1 MRAQSHAGIIAVD
14 VIARILDLSFGYA
27 SAENPIVRVN
37 DLSEQTPIKVAV
49 IGGGCAAISAAF
61 ELSRPAH
68 KGKYQVTIYQLGW
81 RLGGKG
87 ASGRGPADRIEEHG
101 LHLWMGSYEN
111 AFRLIRECYAELK
124 RDRRKCRIADWR
136 DAFSPAPF
144 IGLAKRSRNGNY
156 WNFLS
161 YFPPGDGL
169 PGDPIDEN
177 DPFTV
182 TSYLART
189 ASILRTLLLA
199 VQAGRSGRTS
209 KEARNGDSGTKT
221 SSQSMPNTGEA
232 AADPAQRIARLVGLG
247 LIATTAGLIEAVEM
261 IETVFAT
268 RSNHR
273 SDGIAQL
280 LEVIAASARRQIE
293 AMVENDP
300 ELLVLWQGIDLAMA
314 SMRGILRFGLI
325 SDPRGFDA
333 INDYDF
339 REWLRMNGASEQSL
353 ESPFIRGAYDLVFAY
368 EDGDYQR
375 PRHGAGV
382 ALRGALRM
390 LFSSR
395 GSIFWKM
402 HAGMGDTVFAPMY
415 ELLKKRGVAFRFFH
429 RLEKVRLSDH
439 ADLAQGESA
448 YVKALEFAV
457 QAKVKHGE
465 EYAPLID
472 VDGLPC
478 WPSKPDYSQLVDGAN
493 FEREAR
499 DFESHWDSRHIA
511 TKTLRVTEDFD
522 FVVLGVGLG
531 AVPYVCEDLIQ
542 RDQRWRDMVK
552 HLKTV
557 NTQAFQIWLREDME
571 QLGWSDPPL
580 ALSAFVQPFETWA
593 DMSHLIR
600 EERWKISPKAIAYF
614 CSVLR
619 DPMMP
624 REVSASSYPRQRRAE
639 VRDNAIHYLNHEI
652 AKLWPKAAKRRGEF
666 RWDVLI
672 DPKEKAPVRR
682 AYPGNEARFDSQ
694 YWTANVNP
702 SERYVLSLPGT
713 QKYRISPLDNTYDNL
728 TTAGDWTRCGLDA
741 GCVEAAVISGMLAA
755 HAISSSPALE
765 DIVAF
770 DHP

>member
-1 MRAQSHAGIIAVD
+1 MPEQK
-14 VIARILDLSFGYA
+14 
-27 SAENPIVRVN
+27 PIR
-37 DLSEQTPIKVAV
+37 VAV

-68 KGKYQVTIYQLGW
+68 NGKYHVTIYQLGW

-136 DAFSPAPF
+136 DGFSPAPF
-144 IGLAKRSRNGNY
+144 IGLAERSQSGTY
-156 WNFLS
+156 WNFLT

-169 PGDPIDEN
+169 PGDPLSQN

-199 VQAGRSGRTS
+199 VQASRSSRAATVTVRNPSRARRSNQS
-209 KEARNGDSGTKT
+209 KAKAAEAQGE
-221 SSQSMPNTGEA
+221 QS
-232 AADPAQRIARLVGLG
+232 ARLARLLGLG
-247 LIATTAGLIEAVEM
+247 AIATATGLIEAVEM
-261 IETVFAT
+261 LETAFAP
-268 RSNHR
+268 RSILPVN
-273 SDGIAQL
+273 SIAQL
-280 LEVIAASARRQIE
+280 LEMITSSARRQLESLI
-293 AMVENDP
+293 ENDA
-300 ELLVLWQGIDLAMA
+300 ELSVLWQGIDLATA
-314 SMRGILRFGLI
+314 AMRGILRFGLV

-339 REWLRMNGASEQSL
+339 REWLRINGASERSL
-353 ESPFIRGAYDLVFAY
+353 ESAFIRGAYDLVFAY
-368 EDGDYQR
+368 EDGDYDR

-415 ELLKKRGVAFRFFH
+415 ELLKKRGVTFRFFH
-429 RLEKVRLSDH
+429 RLERVRLADA
-439 ADLAQGESA
+439 ADLAQGERA
-448 YVKALEFAV
+448 YVKALEFDV
-457 QAKVKHGE
+457 QAKVRNGK
-465 EYAPLID
+465 EYSPLID
-472 VDGLPC
+472 VGGLPC
-478 WPSKPDYSQLVDGAN
+478 WPSKPDYSQLIDGNA
-493 FEREAR
+493 FEHEER
-499 DFESHWDSRHIA
+499 DFESHWDRRKVA
-511 TKTLRVTEDFD
+511 TKTLRVIDDFD

-531 AVPYVCEDLIQ
+531 AIPYVCQELIQ
-542 RDQRWRDMVK
+542 RDQHWRDMVT

-557 NTQAFQIWLREDME
+557 STQAFQIWLRNDME

-580 ALSAFVQPFETWA
+580 ALSAFVHPFETWA

-600 EERWKISPKAIAYF
+600 EERWKVSPRAIAYF
-614 CSVLR
+614 CSVLN
-619 DPMMP
+619 DPSSP
-624 REVSASSYPRQRRAE
+624 EEFSAIEYPKRRRLDVRE
-639 VRDNAIHYLNHEI
+639 NAIHFLNNEI
-652 AKLWPKAAKRRGEF
+652 VQLWPKAAKRRGGF
-666 RWDVLI
+666 KWDLLM
-672 DPKEKAPVRR
+672 DPKQKAGRR
-682 AYPGNEARFDSQ
+682 DGGGAQTSFKSQ
-694 YWTANVNP
+694 YWTANVSP
-702 SERYVLSLPGT
+702 SEQYVLSLPGT

-728 TTAGDWTRCGLDA
+728 TIAGDWTTCGLDA
-741 GCVEAAVISGMLAA
+741 GCVEAAVISGRLAA
-755 HAISSSPALE
+755 HAISSLPALE
-765 DIVAF
+765 EIVAY

>member
-1 MRAQSHAGIIAVD
+1 LD
-14 VIARILDLSFGYA
+14 VSFGSV
-27 SAENPIVRVN
+27 SAENPILRGN
-37 DLSEQTPIKVAV
+37 DLPEQKPIKVAV

-68 KGKYQVTIYQLGW
+68 NGKYQVTIYQLGW

-111 AFRLIRECYAELK
+111 AFRLIRECYAELG

-144 IGLAKRSRNGNY
+144 IGLVKRSHNGTY

-169 PGDPIDEN
+169 PGDPIEEN

-199 VQAGRSGRTS
+199 VQAGRSARTS
-209 KEARNGDSGTKT
+209 AETGSGTSDKRRSDQ
-221 SSQSMPNTGEA
+221 SSPNSGET
-232 AADPAQRIARLVGLG
+232 AADPSKRIARLVGLG
-247 LIATTAGLIEAVEM
+247 LIATMAGVIEAVEM
-261 IETVFAT
+261 LETVIAP
-268 RSNHR
+268 RSIYPVT
-273 SDGIAQL
+273 GIAQL

-293 AMVENDP
+293 AMIENDP
-300 ELLVLWQGIDLAMA
+300 ELLVLWHGIDLAMA
-314 SMRGILRFGLI
+314 SMRGILRFGLV

-339 REWLRMNGASEQSL
+339 REWLRINGASENSL
-353 ESPFIRGAYDLVFAY
+353 DSPFIRGAYDLVFAY
-368 EDGDYQR
+368 EDGDYER

-395 GSIFWKM
+395 GSVFWKM

-415 ELLKKRGVAFRFFH
+415 ELLSKRGVAFRFFH
-429 RLEKVRLSDH
+429 RLEKVSLADP
-439 ADLAQGESA
+439 ADLAPGERA
-448 YVKALEFAV
+448 YVKALEFDV
-457 QAKVKHGE
+457 QAKIKNGK
-465 EYAPLID
+465 EYEPLRD
-472 VDGLPC
+472 VGGLPC
-478 WPSKPDYSQLVDGAN
+478 WPSKPDYLQLIDGRKI
-493 FEREAR
+493 EREAR
-499 DFESHWDSRHIA
+499 DFESHWDRRHVA
-511 TKTLRVTEDFD
+511 TKTLRVAEDFD

-531 AVPYVCEDLIQ
+531 AIPHVCQDLIQ

-571 QLGWSDPPL
+571 QLGWKDPPL
-580 ALSAFVQPFETWA
+580 ALSAFAKPFETWA

-600 EERWKISPKAIAYF
+600 DERWKDNPKAIAYF
-614 CSVLR
+614 CSVLK
-619 DPMMP
+619 DPVSP
-624 REVSASSYPRQRRAE
+624 REVSADSYPRRRKLE
-639 VRDNAIHYLNHEI
+639 VRENAIRYLNNDI
-652 AKLWPKAAKRRGEF
+652 VQLWPEVNRHDQF
-666 RWDVLI
+666 RWDLLM
-672 DPKEKAPVRR
+672 DPNERASGRKARG
-682 AYPGNEARFDSQ
+682 GNEARFDSQ

-728 TTAGDWTRCGLDA
+728 TIAGDWTTCGLDA
-741 GCVEAAVISGMLAA
+741 GCVEAAVISGRLAA

-765 DIVAF
+765 EIVAF

>member
-1 MRAQSHAGIIAVD
+1 LD
-14 VIARILDLSFGYA
+14 VSFGCA
-27 SAENPIVRVN
+27 SAENSIVRVN
-37 DLSEQTPIKVAV
+37 DLPKQKPIKVAV

-68 KGKYQVTIYQLGW
+68 NGKYQVTIYQLGW

-111 AFRLIRECYAELK
+111 AFKLIRECYTELG

-144 IGLAKRSRNGNY
+144 IGLAKRSRNGTY

-177 DPFTV
+177 DPFTI

-209 KEARNGDSGTKT
+209 TEAASGTFD
-221 SSQSMPNTGEA
+221 SAHSDQSTPGDGEVPS
-232 AADPAQRIARLVGLG
+232 DPSKRIARLVGLG
-247 LIATTAGLIEAVEM
+247 LIATTAGLVEAVEM
-261 IETVFAT
+261 LETIFAP
-268 RSNHR
+268 RSNYPVN
-273 SDGIAQL
+273 GIAQL
-280 LEVIAASARRQIE
+280 LEVIAASARHQIE
-293 AMVENDP
+293 TMIESDP
-300 ELLVLWQGIDLAMA
+300 ELLVLWHAIDLAMA
-314 SMRGILRFGLI
+314 SMRGIIRFGLI

-339 REWLRMNGASEQSL
+339 REWLRINGASENSL

-368 EDGDYQR
+368 EDGDYER

-395 GSIFWKM
+395 GATFWKM

-415 ELLKKRGVAFRFFH
+415 ELLRKRGVAFRFFH
-429 RLEKVRLSDH
+429 RLEKVRLADP
-439 ADLAQGESA
+439 ADLAPGERS
-448 YVKALEFAV
+448 YVKALEFDV
-457 QAKVKHGE
+457 QARVRNGK
-465 EYAPLID
+465 EYVPLVD
-472 VDGLPC
+472 VEGLPC
-478 WPSKPDYSQLVDGAN
+478 WPSTPDCSQLIDGSN
-493 FEREAR
+493 FEREER
-499 DFESHWDSRHIA
+499 DFESHWDRRHVA

-531 AVPYVCEDLIQ
+531 AIPHICQDLIQ
-542 RDQRWRDMVK
+542 HDERWRDMVK

-600 EERWKISPKAIAYF
+600 EERWKNNPKAIAYF
-614 CSVLR
+614 CSVLK
-619 DPMMP
+619 DPVSP
-624 REVSASSYPRQRRAE
+624 REVSTDSYPKQRRLE
-639 VRDNAIHYLNHEI
+639 VRKNAIRYLNREI
-652 AKLWPKAAKRRGEF
+652 VQLWPKVKQRGKF
-666 RWDVLI
+666 RWDLLM
-672 DPKEKAPVRR
+672 DPKEKAPGRG
-682 AYPGNEARFDSQ
+682 AHGGDEDRFDSQ

-728 TTAGDWTRCGLDA
+728 TIAGDWTTCGLDA
-741 GCVEAAVISGMLAA
+741 GCVEAAVISGRLAA

-765 DIVAF
+765 EIVAF

>member
-1 MRAQSHAGIIAVD
+1 
-14 VIARILDLSFGYA
+14 
-27 SAENPIVRVN
+27 VRGN
-37 DLSEQTPIKVAV
+37 DLPEQKPIKVAV

-68 KGKYQVTIYQLGW
+68 HGKYEITIYQQGW

-136 DAFSPAPF
+136 DGFSPAPF
-144 IGLAKRSRNGNY
+144 IGLAERSRTGIY

-169 PGDPIDEN
+169 PGDPLSEN

-199 VQAGRSGRTS
+199 VQADRSSRAPTGAARDPSDARHSNPSRTKPS
-209 KEARNGDSGTKT
+209 DV
-221 SSQSMPNTGEA
+221 QSDQST
-232 AADPAQRIARLVGLG
+232 RIARLLGLG
-247 LIATTAGLIEAVEM
+247 WIATTAGLIEAVELL
-261 IETVFAT
+261 ETAFAS
-268 RSNHR
+268 RSIFPV
-273 SDGIAQL
+273 DGITQL
-280 LEVIAASARRQIE
+280 LEVIASSARRQLESLI
-293 AMVENDP
+293 ENDP
-300 ELLVLWQGIDLAMA
+300 ELSVLWQGIDLAMA
-314 SMRGILRFGLI
+314 AMRGILRFSLV

-339 REWLRMNGASEQSL
+339 REWLRINGASEHSL
-353 ESPFIRGAYDLVFAY
+353 ESAFIRGAYDLVFAY
-368 EDGDYQR
+368 EDGDYRR

-395 GSIFWKM
+395 GAIFWKM
-402 HAGMGDTVFAPMY
+402 NAGMGDTVFAPMY

-429 RLEKVRLSDH
+429 RLERVRL
-439 ADLAQGESA
+439 ADAAELAQGEPA
-448 YVKALEFAV
+448 YVKALEFDI
-457 QAKVKHGE
+457 QAKTRNGK
-465 EYAPLID
+465 EYAPLMD
-472 VDGLPC
+472 VGGLPC
-478 WPSKPDYSQLVDGAN
+478 WPSKPDYSQLIDGSE
-493 FEREAR
+493 FEREER
-499 DFESHWDSRHIA
+499 DFESHWDRRHIA
-511 TKTLRVTEDFD
+511 AKTIRVTDDFD
-522 FVVLGVGLG
+522 FVVLAVGLG
-531 AVPYVCEDLIQ
+531 AIPYVCKDLIQ
-542 RDQRWRDMVK
+542 RDQRWRDMVT
-552 HLKTV
+552 HVKTV

-580 ALSAFVQPFETWA
+580 ALSAFVHPFETWA

-600 EERWKISPKAIAYF
+600 AERWKVNPRAIAYF
-614 CSVLR
+614 CSALKEPESPG
-619 DPMMP
+619 DT
-624 REVSASSYPRQRRAE
+624 SASDYPRQRQLE
-639 VRDNAIHYLNHEI
+639 VRGNAIRYLNEEI
-652 AKLWPKAAKRRGEF
+652 VQLWTKAVKRRGEF
-666 RWDVLI
+666 KWDLLM
-672 DPKEKAPVRR
+672 DPEEKAKGRR
-682 AYPGNEARFDSQ
+682 TRRSQARFDSQ

-728 TTAGDWTRCGLDA
+728 TVAGDWTTCGLDA
-741 GCVEAAVISGMLAA
+741 GCVEAAVISGRLAA

-765 DIVAF
+765 DIIGY

>member
-1 MRAQSHAGIIAVD
+1 
-14 VIARILDLSFGYA
+14 
-27 SAENPIVRVN
+27 VRG
-37 DLSEQTPIKVAV
+37 DGLPDQKPIKVAV

-68 KGKYQVTIYQLGW
+68 NAKYQVTIYQLGW

-111 AFRLIRECYAELK
+111 AFRLIRECYAELG

-144 IGLAKRSRNGNY
+144 IGLAKRSPNGTY

-169 PGDPIDEN
+169 PGDPVGEN

-199 VQAGRSGRTS
+199 VQASRSARTSTEAGSGRSKTGRS
-209 KEARNGDSGTKT
+209 NQSVPNSGET
-221 SSQSMPNTGEA
+221 
-232 AADPAQRIARLVGLG
+232 AADPSKRIARLVGLG
-247 LIATTAGLIEAVEM
+247 LIATTAGLVEAVEM
-261 IETVFAT
+261 LETVIAS
-268 RSNHR
+268 RSTYPVN
-273 SDGIAQL
+273 GITQL

-300 ELLVLWQGIDLAMA
+300 ELVVFWHGIDLAMA
-314 SMRGILRFGLI
+314 SMRGIIRFGLV

-339 REWLRMNGASEQSL
+339 REWLRINGASENSL
-353 ESPFIRGAYDLVFAY
+353 DSPFIRGAYDLVFAY
-368 EDGDYQR
+368 EDGDYER

-395 GSIFWKM
+395 GAIFWKM
-402 HAGMGDTVFAPMY
+402 HAGMGDVVFAPMY
-415 ELLKKRGVAFRFFH
+415 ELLSKRGVAFRFFH
-429 RLEKVRLSDH
+429 RLEKVRLANPS
-439 ADLAQGESA
+439 DLAPGERA
-448 YVKALEFAV
+448 YVKALEFDV
-457 QAKVKHGE
+457 QAKVKNGK
-465 EYAPLID
+465 EYEPLRD
-472 VDGLPC
+472 VAGLPC
-478 WPSKPDYSQLVDGAN
+478 WPSKPDYLQLIEGGK
-493 FEREAR
+493 FEREER
-499 DFESHWDSRHIA
+499 DFESHWDRRHVA

-531 AVPYVCEDLIQ
+531 AIPHVCQDLIQ

-571 QLGWSDPPL
+571 QLGWRDPPL

-600 EERWKISPKAIAYF
+600 EERWKNNPKAIAYF
-614 CSVLR
+614 CSVLK
-619 DPMMP
+619 DPVSP
-624 REVSASSYPRQRRAE
+624 REVSADSHLRQRRLE
-639 VRDNAIHYLNHEI
+639 VRDNAIRYLNHEI
-652 AKLWPKAAKRRGEF
+652 VQLWPKVTRRDEF
-666 RWDVLI
+666 RWDLLM
-672 DPKEKAPVRR
+672 DPKEKVSGRKAHRCS
-682 AYPGNEARFDSQ
+682 EARFDSQ

-702 SERYVLSLPGT
+702 SDQYVLSLPGT

-728 TTAGDWTRCGLDA
+728 TIAGDWTTCGLDA
-741 GCVEAAVISGMLAA
+741 GCVEAAVISGRLAA

-765 DIVAF
+765 EIVAF

>member
-1 MRAQSHAGIIAVD
+1 LD
-14 VIARILDLSFGYA
+14 VRSAA
-27 SAENPIVRVN
+27 EAENPIVRVN
-37 DLSEQTPIKVAV
+37 DLPEQKPIKVAI

-68 KGKYQVTIYQLGW
+68 NGKYQVTIYQLGW

-111 AFRLIRECYAELK
+111 AFRLIRECYAELN
-124 RDRRKCRIADWR
+124 RDRRKCRFADWR

-144 IGLAKRSRNGNY
+144 IGLAKRSRNGTY

-199 VQAGRSGRTS
+199 VQASRSARTSTEAGSGTSKTGRSHRS
-209 KEARNGDSGTKT
+209 RRNG
-221 SSQSMPNTGEA
+221 GEA
-232 AADPAQRIARLVGLG
+232 AADTSKRIARLLGLG
-247 LIATTAGLIEAVEM
+247 LIATTAGLVEAVEM
-261 IETVFAT
+261 LEMVFAP
-268 RSNHR
+268 RSTYPVN
-273 SDGIAQL
+273 GIAQL

-293 AMVENDP
+293 AMIDSDP
-300 ELLVLWQGIDLAMA
+300 ELLVLWHGIDLAMA
-314 SMRGILRFGLI
+314 SMRGIIRFGLI

-339 REWLRMNGASEQSL
+339 REWLRINGASEQSL

-368 EDGDYQR
+368 EDGDYER

-395 GSIFWKM
+395 GAVFWKM

-415 ELLKKRGVAFRFFH
+415 ELLTKRGVAFRFFH
-429 RLEKVRLSDH
+429 RLEKVRLAEP
-439 ADLAQGESA
+439 ADLAQGARA
-448 YVKALEFAV
+448 YVKALEFDV
-457 QAKVKHGE
+457 QAQVRNGK
-465 EYAPLID
+465 EYEPLMD
-472 VDGLPC
+472 VAGLPC
-478 WPSKPDYSQLVDGAN
+478 WPSKPDYSQLIDGGKY
-493 FEREAR
+493 EREER
-499 DFESHWDSRHIA
+499 DFESHWARRRIA

-531 AVPYVCEDLIQ
+531 AIPHVCQDLIQ

-600 EERWKISPKAIAYF
+600 EERWKDSPKAIAYF
-614 CSVLR
+614 CSVLK
-619 DPMMP
+619 DP
-624 REVSASSYPRQRRAE
+624 VSPQEMSTDSYPDQRREE
-639 VRDNAIHYLNHEI
+639 VRQNAIRYLNHEI
-652 AKLWPKAAKRRGEF
+652 VQLWPKVKKRGEF
-666 RWDVLI
+666 RWDLLI
-672 DPKEKAPVRR
+672 DPQKKASGRR
-682 AYPGNEARFDSQ
+682 AHGEVRFDSQ

-728 TTAGDWTRCGLDA
+728 TIAGDWTTCGLDA
-741 GCVEAAVISGMLAA
+741 GCVEAAVISGRLAA

-765 DIVAF
+765 EIVAF

>member
-1 MRAQSHAGIIAVD
+1 MLD
-14 VIARILDLSFGYA
+14 VSFGSA
-27 SAENPIVRVN
+27 NAENPIVRVN
-37 DLSEQTPIKVAV
+37 DLPEQTPIKVAV

-61 ELSRPAH
+61 ELSRPEH

-87 ASGRGPADRIEEHG
+87 ASGRGPANRIEEHG

-144 IGLAKRSRNGNY
+144 IGLTERSKNGTY

-169 PGDPIDEN
+169 PGDPIGEN

-199 VQAGRSGRTS
+199 VQAGRSNRSSKVGRDTS
-209 KEARNGDSGTKT
+209 EARHSAK
-221 SSQSMPNTGEA
+221 SSSKAGKAPDEPSKRMT
-232 AADPAQRIARLVGLG
+232 RLLGLG
-247 LIATTAGLIEAVEM
+247 WIATTAALIEAVETL
-261 IETVFAT
+261 ELAFAP
-268 RSNHR
+268 RSIYPDN
-273 SDGIAQL
+273 GVAQL
-280 LEVIAASARRQIE
+280 LELIAASARRQLE
-293 AMVENDP
+293 AIVENDP
-300 ELLVLWQGIDLAMA
+300 ELLMLWQGIDLAMA

-339 REWLRMNGASEQSL
+339 REWLRLNGASERSL
-353 ESPFIRGAYDLVFAY
+353 ESPIIRGAYDLVFAY
-368 EDGDYQR
+368 EDGDYKR

-395 GSIFWKM
+395 GAIFWKM

-415 ELLKKRGVAFRFFH
+415 EVLKTRGVAFRFFH
-429 RLEKVRLSDH
+429 RLEKVTL
-439 ADLAQGESA
+439 ADSEELPAGERP
-448 YVKALEFAV
+448 YVKALEFDV
-457 QAKVKHGE
+457 QAKVRNGK

-472 VDGLPC
+472 VGGLPC
-478 WPSKPDYSQLVDGAN
+478 WPSKPDYSQLVDGN
-493 FEREAR
+493 NLQRDAR
-499 DFESHWDSRHIA
+499 DFESHWDRRKAA
-511 TKTLRVTEDFD
+511 TRTLRVIDDFD
-522 FVVLGVGLG
+522 FVILGVGLG
-531 AVPYVCEDLIQ
+531 AIPYVCKDLVE
-542 RDQRWRDMVK
+542 RDQHWRDMVT

-571 QLGWSDPPL
+571 QLGWHDPPL

-600 EERWKISPKAIAYF
+600 EESWKVSPKAIAYF
-614 CSVLR
+614 CSVLK
-619 DPMMP
+619 DPVSP
-624 REVSASSYPRQRRAE
+624 REMSANSYPKRRRLE
-639 VRDNAIHYLNHEI
+639 VQNNAIRYLNDDIVH
-652 AKLWPKAAKRRGEF
+652 LWPKAVRRRGEF
-666 RWDVLI
+666 RWDLLM
-672 DPKEKAPVRR
+672 DPKERTNGRGARRKNQVRF
-682 AYPGNEARFDSQ
+682 ESQ
-694 YWTANVNP
+694 HWTANVNP

-728 TTAGDWTRCGLDA
+728 TIAGDWTTCGLDA
-741 GCVEAAVISGMLAA
+741 GCVEAAVISGRLAA

>member
-1 MRAQSHAGIIAVD
+1 
-14 VIARILDLSFGYA
+14 
-27 SAENPIVRVN
+27 VRG
-37 DLSEQTPIKVAV
+37 DGLPDQKPIKVAV

-68 KGKYQVTIYQLGW
+68 NAKYQVTIYQLGW

-111 AFRLIRECYAELK
+111 AFRLIRECYAELG

-144 IGLAKRSRNGNY
+144 IGLAKRSPNGTY

-169 PGDPIDEN
+169 PGDPVGEN

-199 VQAGRSGRTS
+199 VQASRSARTSTEAGSGRSKTGRS
-209 KEARNGDSGTKT
+209 NQSVPNSGET
-221 SSQSMPNTGEA
+221 
-232 AADPAQRIARLVGLG
+232 AADPSKRIARLVGLG
-247 LIATTAGLIEAVEM
+247 LIATTAGLVEAVEM
-261 IETVFAT
+261 LETVIAS
-268 RSNHR
+268 RSTYPVN
-273 SDGIAQL
+273 GITQL

-300 ELLVLWQGIDLAMA
+300 ELVVFWHGIDLAMA
-314 SMRGILRFGLI
+314 SMRGIIRFGLV

-339 REWLRMNGASEQSL
+339 REWLRINGASENSL
-353 ESPFIRGAYDLVFAY
+353 DSPFIRGAYDLVFAY
-368 EDGDYQR
+368 EDGDYER

-395 GSIFWKM
+395 GAIFWKM
-402 HAGMGDTVFAPMY
+402 HAGMGDVVFAPMY
-415 ELLKKRGVAFRFFH
+415 ELLSKRGVAFRFFH
-429 RLEKVRLSDH
+429 RLEKVRLANPS
-439 ADLAQGESA
+439 DLAPGERA
-448 YVKALEFAV
+448 YVKALEFDV
-457 QAKVKHGE
+457 QAKVKNGK
-465 EYAPLID
+465 EYEPLRD
-472 VDGLPC
+472 VAGLPC
-478 WPSKPDYSQLVDGAN
+478 WPSKPDYLQLIEGGK
-493 FEREAR
+493 FEREER
-499 DFESHWDSRHIA
+499 DFESHWDRRHVA

-531 AVPYVCEDLIQ
+531 AIPHVCQDLIQ

-571 QLGWSDPPL
+571 QLGWRDPPL

-600 EERWKISPKAIAYF
+600 EERWKNNPKAIAYF
-614 CSVLR
+614 CSVLK
-619 DPMMP
+619 DPVSP
-624 REVSASSYPRQRRAE
+624 REVSADSHLRQRRLE
-639 VRDNAIHYLNHEI
+639 VRDNAIRYLNHEI
-652 AKLWPKAAKRRGEF
+652 VQLWPKVTRRDEF
-666 RWDVLI
+666 RWDLLM
-672 DPKEKAPVRR
+672 DPKEKASGRR
-682 AYPGNEARFDSQ
+682 AHRCSEARFDSQ

-702 SERYVLSLPGT
+702 SDQYVLSLPGT

-728 TTAGDWTRCGLDA
+728 TIAGDWTTCGLDA
-741 GCVEAAVISGMLAA
+741 GCV
-755 HAISSSPALE
+755 
-765 DIVAF
+765 
-770 DHP
+770 

>member
-1 MRAQSHAGIIAVD
+1 M
-14 VIARILDLSFGYA
+14 
-27 SAENPIVRVN
+27 P
-37 DLSEQTPIKVAV
+37 EQKPIKVAV

-68 KGKYQVTIYQLGW
+68 NGKYQVTIYQLGW

-124 RDRRKCRIADWR
+124 RDRRKCRFADWR

-144 IGLAKRSRNGNY
+144 IGLAKRSRNGTY

-199 VQAGRSGRTS
+199 VQAGRSARTS
-209 KEARNGDSGTKT
+209 TEGAGGSSDTRHSNQSTPNGAAT
-221 SSQSMPNTGEA
+221 
-232 AADPAQRIARLVGLG
+232 AADPSKRIARLLGLG
-247 LIATTAGLIEAVEM
+247 LIATTAGLVEAVEM
-261 IETVFAT
+261 LETVFAP
-268 RSNHR
+268 RSTYPV
-273 SDGIAQL
+273 SGMAQL

-293 AMVENDP
+293 AMIENDP
-300 ELLVLWQGIDLAMA
+300 ELLVLWHGIDLAMA
-314 SMRGILRFGLI
+314 SMRGIIRFGLI

-339 REWLRMNGASEQSL
+339 REWLRINGASEQSL

-368 EDGDYQR
+368 EDGDYER

-395 GSIFWKM
+395 GAIFWKM
-402 HAGMGDTVFAPMY
+402 HAGMGDAVFAPMY
-415 ELLKKRGVAFRFFH
+415 ELLKKRGVGFRFFH
-429 RLEKVRLSDH
+429 RLEKVRLADP
-439 ADLAQGESA
+439 ADLAQGERA
-448 YVKALEFAV
+448 YVKALEFDI
-457 QAKVKHGE
+457 QAKVRNGK
-465 EYAPLID
+465 EYSPLMD
-472 VDGLPC
+472 VEGLPC
-478 WPSKPDYSQLVDGAN
+478 WPSKPDCSQLIDGN
-493 FEREAR
+493 RFEREER
-499 DFESHWDSRHIA
+499 DFESHWDRRRVA
-511 TKTLRVTEDFD
+511 TKTMQVTEDFD

-531 AVPYVCEDLIQ
+531 AIPHVCQDLVQ

-571 QLGWSDPPL
+571 QLGWIDPPL

-600 EERWKISPKAIAYF
+600 EERWKNNPKAIAYF
-614 CSVLR
+614 CSVLK
-619 DPMMP
+619 DPVSP
-624 REVSASSYPRQRRAE
+624 REVSADSYPERRRLE
-639 VRDNAIHYLNHEI
+639 VRENAIRYLNHEI
-652 AKLWPKAAKRRGEF
+652 VQLWPGVMRRGEF
-666 RWDVLI
+666 RWDLLM
-672 DPKEKAPVRR
+672 DPKEKAPGRR
-682 AYPGNEARFDSQ
+682 ARGGDETRFDSQ

-702 SERYVLSLPGT
+702 GERYVLSLPGT
-713 QKYRISPLDNTYDNL
+713 QKYRISPLDNTYDNF
-728 TTAGDWTRCGLDA
+728 TIAGDWTTCGLDA
-741 GCVEAAVISGMLAA
+741 GCVEAAVISGRLAA
-755 HAISSSPALE
+755 HAISSSPTLE
-765 DIVAF
+765 EIVAF

>member
-1 MRAQSHAGIIAVD
+1 M
-14 VIARILDLSFGYA
+14 
-27 SAENPIVRVN
+27 P
-37 DLSEQTPIKVAV
+37 EQKPIKVAV

-68 KGKYQVTIYQLGW
+68 NGKYQVTIYQLGW

-111 AFRLIRECYAELK
+111 AFRLIRECYAELG

-144 IGLAKRSRNGNY
+144 IGLAKRSPNGTY

-169 PGDPIDEN
+169 PGDPIGEN

-199 VQAGRSGRTS
+199 VQASRSARTSTEAGSGRS
-209 KEARNGDSGTKT
+209 
-221 SSQSMPNTGEA
+221 NTGRSNQSVPNSGET
-232 AADPAQRIARLVGLG
+232 AADPSKRIARLVGLG
-247 LIATTAGLIEAVEM
+247 LIATTAGLVEAVEM
-261 IETVFAT
+261 LETVIAS
-268 RSNHR
+268 RSTYPVN
-273 SDGIAQL
+273 GITQL

-300 ELLVLWQGIDLAMA
+300 ELLVFWHGIDLAMA
-314 SMRGILRFGLI
+314 SMRGIIRFGLV

-339 REWLRMNGASEQSL
+339 REWLRINGASENSL
-353 ESPFIRGAYDLVFAY
+353 DSPFIRGAYDLVFAY
-368 EDGDYQR
+368 EDGDYER

-395 GSIFWKM
+395 GAIFWKM
-402 HAGMGDTVFAPMY
+402 HAGMGDVVFAPMY
-415 ELLKKRGVAFRFFH
+415 ELLSKRGVAFRFFH
-429 RLEKVRLSDH
+429 RLEKVRLANPS
-439 ADLAQGESA
+439 DLAPEERA
-448 YVKALEFAV
+448 YVKALEFDV
-457 QAKVKHGE
+457 QAKVKNGK
-465 EYAPLID
+465 EYEPLRD
-472 VDGLPC
+472 VAGLPC
-478 WPSKPDYSQLVDGAN
+478 WPSKPDYLQLIEGGK
-493 FEREAR
+493 FEREER
-499 DFESHWDSRHIA
+499 DFESHWDRRHVA

-531 AVPYVCEDLIQ
+531 AIPHACQDLIQ

-571 QLGWSDPPL
+571 QLGWRDPPL

-600 EERWKISPKAIAYF
+600 EERWKNNPKAIAYF
-614 CSVLR
+614 CSVLK
-619 DPMMP
+619 DPVSP
-624 REVSASSYPRQRRAE
+624 REVSADSYLRRRRLE
-639 VRDNAIHYLNHEI
+639 VRDNAIRYLNHEI
-652 AKLWPKAAKRRGEF
+652 VQLWPKVTRRDEF
-666 RWDVLI
+666 RWDLLM
-672 DPKEKAPVRR
+672 DPKERASGRKAHRCS
-682 AYPGNEARFDSQ
+682 EARFDSQ
-694 YWTANVNP
+694 HWTANVNP
-702 SERYVLSLPGT
+702 SDQYVLSLPGT

-728 TTAGDWTRCGLDA
+728 TIAGDWTTCGLDA
-741 GCVEAAVISGMLAA
+741 GCVEAAVISGRLAA

-765 DIVAF
+765 EIVAF

>member
-1 MRAQSHAGIIAVD
+1 MFCSAV
-14 VIARILDLSFGYA
+14 VNAINRIARGDDLT
-27 SAENPIVRVN
+27 EQNPIR
-37 DLSEQTPIKVAV
+37 VAV
-49 IGGGCAAISAAF
+49 IGGGCASIAAAF

-124 RDRRKCRIADWR
+124 RDRTKCRIADWR

-144 IGLAKRSRNGNY
+144 IGLAERARDGSY

-169 PGDPIDEN
+169 PGDPLSEN

-199 VQAGRSGRTS
+199 VQAGRSSRSAPNVGRGTS
-209 KEARNGDSGTKT
+209 NSQRSHRSGLNAGEVSGDP
-221 SSQSMPNTGEA
+221 SQ
-232 AADPAQRIARLVGLG
+232 RVARLLGLG
-247 LIATTAGLIEAVEM
+247 GIATTAGLIEAVEM
-261 IETVFAT
+261 LEMLFAP
-268 RSNHR
+268 RSSYPAN
-273 SDGIAQL
+273 GIVQL
-280 LEVIAASARRQIE
+280 LDLIAASARRQLE
-293 AMVENDP
+293 ALIENDP

-314 SMRGILRFGLI
+314 SMRGILRFGLV

-339 REWLRMNGASEQSL
+339 REWLRINGASERSI

-368 EDGDYQR
+368 EDGDYQQ
-375 PRHGAGV
+375 PKHGAGV

-395 GSIFWKM
+395 GAIFWRM
-402 HAGMGDTVFAPMY
+402 NAGMGDTVFAPMY
-415 ELLKKRGVAFRFFH
+415 EVLKKRGVVFRFFH
-429 RLEKVRLSDH
+429 RLERVRLADP
-439 ADLAQGESA
+439 ADLAEGERA
-448 YVKALEFAV
+448 YVKALEFDV
-457 QAKVKHGE
+457 QAKVKEGK

-472 VDGLPC
+472 VGGLPC
-478 WPSKPDYSQLVDGAN
+478 WPSKPDWSQLIDGRR
-493 FEREAR
+493 FDREGW
-499 DFESHWDSRHIA
+499 DFESHWDKRKA
-511 TKTLRVTEDFD
+511 GTEVLRVIDDFD

-531 AVPYVCEDLIQ
+531 AIPYVCQDFIE
-542 RDQRWRDMVK
+542 RDQRWSDMVT

-557 NTQAFQIWLREDME
+557 NTQAFQIWLRDDME
-571 QLGWSDPPL
+571 QLGWNDPPL

-593 DMSHLIR
+593 DMSHLIG
-600 EERWKISPKAIAYF
+600 EEGWKVRPGAIAYF
-614 CSVLR
+614 CSALK
-619 DPMMP
+619 DPVSP
-624 REVSASSYPRQRRAE
+624 RATSDASYAKRRRQE
-639 VRDNAIHYLNHEI
+639 VREKAIRYLNNDI
-652 AKLWPKAAKRRGEF
+652 VQLWPKAVRRRGEF
-666 RWDVLI
+666 RWDILM
-672 DPKEKAPVRR
+672 DPKEKAPGRQAR
-682 AYPGNEARFDSQ
+682 GKNEARFDSQ
-694 YWTANVNP
+694 HWTANVNP
-702 SERYVLSLPGT
+702 SDRYVLSLPGT

-728 TTAGDWTRCGLDA
+728 TIAGDWTTCGLDA
-741 GCVEAAVISGMLAA
+741 GCVEAAVISGRLAA
-755 HAISSSPALE
+755 HAIASSPPLE
-765 DIVAF
+765 DIVAY